1 MSRTRIGVLG
11 GTFDPIHNGHMTVAL
26 SVKEQLGLD
35 GVLLVPANDP
45 WHKKTVATPQ
55 QRLTM
60 ARLAATG
67 MPGIDV
73 SDVDIVRGGQTFT
86 IDTLADLR
94 KLQPLALFSFVLGAD
109 AFAGLS
115 SWHRADELL
124 ADVSF
129 IIVTRPGA
137 PVPQLSEGTHD
148 LNLIEIPSVDVSSS
162 LCREKAGREES
173 LRGLVPDAVADYIAA
188 EGIYREHR

>member
-11 GTFDPIHNGHMTVAL
+11 GTFDPIHNGHLTAAR
-26 SVKEQLGLD
+26 SVREQLDLD
-35 GVLLVPANDP
+35 GVLVAPANDP
-45 WHKKTVATPQ
+45 WQKKTVATPQ

-60 ARLAATG
+60 ARLAVAG
-67 MPGIDV
+67 MSGIDV

-94 KLQPLALFSFVLGAD
+94 KLHPLTLFSFILGAD

-115 SWHRADELL
+115 SWLRSDELL
-124 ADVSF
+124 AEVSF
-129 IIVTRPGA
+129 VIVTRPGA
-137 PVPQLSEGTHD
+137 PAPQLSDATHD
-148 LNLIEIPSVDVSSS
+148 LNLLEIPSVDVSSS
-162 LCREKAGREES
+162 LCREKARREES
-173 LRGLVPDAVADYIAA
+173 LRGLVPDAVADYIID